1 MDTEPHMKSSEKVQ
15 GGYCILA
22 ILLMCIENASKNK
35 VYRERDIK
43 YKDNFKNLLKN
54 KLFCYI

>member
-1 MDTEPHMKSSEKVQ
+1 MDTELRMKLSEKVQ

-35 VYRERDIK
+35 VYRERGIK
-43 YKDNFKNLLKN
+43 YKDNFKN